1 MLFSELAAA
10 FLSEQRRRLRE
21 NSFANIR
28 YNLESYL
35 FPVFGGIDMAELSES
50 KIIDGMKEVG
60 GKSKISAGTL
70 KTNFILLKQ
79 IARFGMKKGLV
90 PPFLLDFKIDFDD
103 FCGAKPNE
111 GENSAGEKSDNAK
124 TELSEDDAR
133 KIILAAK
140 ENPDSKKLGVLLS
153 LCLGL
158 KIGEICALRWS
169 DIDII
174 ARKVKISRIEL
185 RISDGNGKSR
195 VVVETLG
202 SSERILNISENLA
215 LLLNEKFH
223 GHFEENSI
231 SRDFFILT
239 NSQVPTEARVFRRFF
254 AKFLEEIGVEQV
266 KFSALKKFYDSKL
279 SENLSKAETYT
290 SAGIV

>member
-10 FLSEQRRRLRE
+10 FLSEQKPRLRE
-21 NSFANIR
+21 NSFANMR

-35 FPVFGGIDMAELSES
+35 LPVFGEIDVAELSEA
-50 KIIDGMKEVG
+50 KIIDGMKKVS

-111 GENSAGEKSDNAK
+111 SENSADEQSGNAK
-124 TELSEDDAR
+124 TELSEDDVR

-174 ARKVKISRIEL
+174 ARKVKISRIVQ
-185 RISDGNGKSR
+185 RIGEGNGSSR
-195 VVVETLG
+195 IVVQSRG

-215 LLLNEKFH
+215 LLLNEKFQ
-223 GHFEENSI
+223 GHFEEKSL

-266 KFSALKKFYDSKL
+266 KFNALKKFYDLKL
-279 SENLSKAETYT
+279 SKNLSKAEKST
-290 SAGIV
+290 SAEFF